1 MPITEFSSIISTGT
15 QGGLQMQCASRQFQ
29 LLLDEP
35 ISLGGNDTAM
45 TPLKRYLAHLVLVNA
60 LLLRASPAYT
70 ILISIIFVLR

>member
-45 TPLKRYLAHLVLVNA
+45 TPR
-60 LLLRASPAYT
+60 
-70 ILISIIFVLR
+70 